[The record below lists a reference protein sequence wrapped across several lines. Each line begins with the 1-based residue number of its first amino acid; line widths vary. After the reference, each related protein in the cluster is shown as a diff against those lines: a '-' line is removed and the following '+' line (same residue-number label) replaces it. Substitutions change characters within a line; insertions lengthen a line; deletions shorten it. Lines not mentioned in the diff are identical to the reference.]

1 MIVAVTRSIRE
12 ATVLLGTVAIE
23 PNRWTQEVKAS
34 SILAVSEWFDVVAH
48 AGFGGV
54 ELWERH
60 ATSASSEEQQAIID
74 HALPVSVFNSYVSL
88 DDPDPA
94 ARAAVAGWAARCG
107 STGIKFNVG
116 KDRDAVGVYAD
127 RIAEWVDLLA
137 ENCRLLCECHH
148 GISIAE
154 DPATAAKIL
163 AAAGPPERVQAIVHT
178 HEDPEYIRARF
189 DAYGD
194 RITHVHINFLD
205 FTNGLA
211 PRLSDV
217 VDELATKVDLL
228 TRLGFEGSW
237 TLEFVEGVR
246 TDNDEAGYL
255 VAQAIEDLAVLRS
268 VLV

>member
-1 MIVAVTRSIRE
+1 MLVAVTRSTRE
-12 ATVLLGTVAIE
+12 AAVLLGTVAIE
-23 PNRWTQEVKAS
+23 PNRWTRDVEAS
-34 SILAVSEWFDVVAH
+34 SILAVSEWFAVFAE
-48 AGFGGV
+48 AGFDGV

-60 ATSASSEEQQAIID
+60 VTSASSQEQQAIID
-74 HALPVSVFNSYVSL
+74 HALSVSVFNSYVSL

-94 ARAAVAGWAARCG
+94 ARAGVADWAARCG

-116 KDRDAVGVYAD
+116 KDLDAGFYAD

-137 ENCRLLCECHH
+137 GNCRLLCECHH

-154 DPATAAKIL
+154 DPATAAKIFE
-163 AAAGPPERVQAIVHT
+163 AAGPRERVQAIVHT
-178 HEDPEYIRARF
+178 HEDPDDIRARF

-194 RITHVHINFLD
+194 RITHVHVNFLD

-217 VDELATKVDLL
+217 VDEFATKVELL
-228 TRLGFEGSW
+228 TQLGFDGSW

-255 VAQAIEDLAVLRS
+255 VAQAIDDLAVLRS
-268 VLV
+268 VLA